1 MQSKTDLII
10 LLFLFFALSACKK
23 EYAFVTIAEGAEIS
37 CEEQPAEYY
46 FEGFINGE
54 KICFQDGFD
63 DYSMTYSRWVGVTSG
78 TTIDL
83 DPTNDI
89 GAAWGAFTI
98 RPGFI
103 ESGPRLGKSPYG
115 AQYIEIYSPEFP
127 VETSKK
133 EILDELIQN
142 EELTIFEEEKTEDDK
157 LASTYNFRWT
167 IMGNEGTETAE
178 RHGFIQSSGGPQ
190 PNAYLRITEL
200 ETEEYDD
207 RVFYTMT
214 LEMACDLYIGGIA
227 SRHYG
232 RLEDGKMRLAFSL
245 NKE

>member
-1 MQSKTDLII
+1 MQSKYILSLILFS
-10 LLFLFFALSACKK
+10 LLFLLACKK
-23 EYAFVTIAEGAEIS
+23 EYAFVIIAEAAEIS
-37 CEEQPAEYY
+37 CEERPAEYY

-63 DYSMTYSRWVGVTSG
+63 DYSMSYSRWIGTTSG
-78 TTIDL
+78 NTIDL
-83 DPTNDI
+83 DPTNDV

-98 RPGFI
+98 RPKPI
-103 ESGPRLGKSPYG
+103 ESGPRKGKSPYG

-127 VETSKK
+127 IETSK
-133 EILDELIQN
+133 EDILDELIDN
-142 EELTIFEEEKTEDDK
+142 EEFTIFEEKEKNE
-157 LASTYNFRWT
+157 LAQTYNFIWT
-167 IMGNEGTETAE
+167 IIGDEDTETAE
-178 RHGFIQSSGGPQ
+178 RHGLIQSSGGPQ

-207 RVFYTMT
+207 RIFYTMT

-232 RLEDGKMRLAFSL
+232 RLEDGKMRLAFFL
-245 NKE
+245 DKE